1 MERLNG
7 SENIVGKHRGGV
19 IALGNF
25 DGFHQGH
32 QAVVGR
38 ALELARRQGVSA
50 LIGTF
55 DPHPAQYFNPSGPP
69 FELTNMDQRLALLE
83 AFGIDAAV
91 IFHFDEGLAE
101 ASPRPSLPTGLQT
114 GLASAAVWRGL
125 EGPHSELQF
134 PNRTLFSLL

>member
-7 SENIVGKHRGGV
+7 SANIVGKHRGGV

-50 LIGTF
+50 VIGTF
-55 DPHPAQYFNPSGPP
+55 DPHPAEYFNPSGPP
-69 FELTNMDQRLALLE
+69 FELTNMDQRLALLK
-83 AFGIDAAV
+83 ALGIDADDTLHAST
-91 IFHFDEGLAE
+91 GYAE
-101 ASPRPSLPTGLQT
+101 QSH
-114 GLASAAVWRGL
+114 
-125 EGPHSELQF
+125 PHSLTNWQDNGLRSGGGVWG
-134 PNRTLFSLL
+134 PD

>member
-7 SENIVGKHRGGV
+7 SANIVGKHRGGV

-38 ALELARRQGVSA
+38 ALELARRKGVSA
-50 LIGTF
+50 LFGTF

-69 FELTNMDQRLALLE
+69 FELTNTDKRLEIVE
-83 AFGIDAAV
+83 AFGIDVAV
-91 IFHFDEGLAE
+91 IFTSAEGIAIGSPA
-101 ASPRPSLPTGLQT
+101 ASATDW
-114 GLASAAVWRGL
+114 LASGLGCGGGGRG
-125 EGPHSELQF
+125 
-134 PNRTLFSLL
+134 T

>member
-83 AFGIDAAV
+83 AFVIAAAV
-91 IFHFDEGLAE
+91 LFPFHAGLAD
-101 ASPRPSLPTGLQT
+101 ASPAPSVPDRLATGLSFGVRVT
-114 GLASAAVWRGL
+114 G
-125 EGPHSELQF
+125 
-134 PNRTLFSLL
+134 